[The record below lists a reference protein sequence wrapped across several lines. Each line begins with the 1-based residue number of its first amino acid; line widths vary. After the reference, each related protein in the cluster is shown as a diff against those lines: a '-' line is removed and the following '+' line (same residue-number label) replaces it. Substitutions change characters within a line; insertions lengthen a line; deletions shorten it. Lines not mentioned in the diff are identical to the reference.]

1 MPEITKLLQAWN
13 NGDQDAMNKLL
24 PLVDEELKKI
34 AHNYMRNE
42 RAGHILQTTAL
53 VNEALI
59 KLIRENTNV
68 ENRNQFFGF
77 TAKRMRQV
85 LIDYAKRETAQR
97 RGNRAARVDMAE
109 AESEL
114 SERESLQKSKELE
127 MLEDALTELAKI
139 DRRKVTIIESRF
151 FIGLTNEEIA
161 DLLGISASTVAKDWS
176 FARAWLAQRMNV
188 KE

>member
-1 MPEITKLLQAWN
+1 MPEITELLQKWN
-13 NGDQDAMNKLL
+13 EGDQDAMNQLM

-68 ENRNQFFGF
+68 ENRNQFYGRI
-77 TAKRMRQV
+77 AKRMRQV
-85 LIDYAKRETAQR
+85 LIDYAKKQKAEK
-97 RGNRAARVDMAE
+97 RGNRAEHVGITE
-109 AESEL
+109 AERL
-114 SERESLQKSKELE
+114 SERESSQKSKELE

-139 DRRKVTIIESRF
+139 DQRKVTIIESRF
-151 FIGLTNEEIA
+151 FIGLSNEEIA
-161 DLLGISASTVAKDWS
+161 ENLGISTSTVAKDWS